1 MFEGNI
7 HCSQF
12 FFTLRECYVSLKFFI
27 KAQKSAVLSCLYPR
41 HLNDR
46 LDVFDGER
54 HYDVHRCDALKSRG
68 KIKYIINVAE
78 LNDKEVIGK

>member
-1 MFEGNI
+1 M
-7 HCSQF
+7 
-12 FFTLRECYVSLKFFI
+12 
-27 KAQKSAVLSCLYPR
+27 LSCLYPR